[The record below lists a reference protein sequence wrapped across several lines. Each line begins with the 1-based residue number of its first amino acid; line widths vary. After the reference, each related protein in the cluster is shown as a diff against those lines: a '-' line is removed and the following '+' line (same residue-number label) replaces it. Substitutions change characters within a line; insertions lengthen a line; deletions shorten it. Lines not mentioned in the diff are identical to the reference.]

1 MENKIKV
8 WEDLT
13 NEIVAGWI
21 YKYFEIEEDEEIY
34 FDWVTIGEV
43 FQFADYWFSFSTV
56 LECYELNV
64 SKEQLFSWY
73 DKTLLQES
81 NLSLCDFIL
90 SPEKR
95 LKKEEENLQKSKE
108 RTIFAEET
116 FIKALN
122 EVK

>member
-1 MENKIKV
+1 MEDKIKD
-8 WEDLT
+8 WKDLT
-13 NEIVAGWI
+13 NQITENFIRE
-21 YKYFEIEEDEEIY
+21 YFEIEKHEEVY
-34 FDWVTIGEV
+34 FDWVTIGV
-43 FQFADYWFSFSTV
+43 IFNFSDYWFNFADI
-56 LECYELNV
+56 LECYKLNV

-73 DKTLLQES
+73 DSTLLQES

-95 LKKEEENLQKSKE
+95 LKKEQEYLQKSKE